1 MGILS
6 FISDIFAPAVDLID
20 EIHVSDEERM
30 KLRNE
35 LAKIQAQMHA
45 ESARLMTAEVKSEHF
60 MVAFWRPMCV
70 LILISL
76 IVADAYGWAKAPN
89 QIYELANLFLATYA
103 GGRSIEKIT
112 KSIKG

>member
-1 MGILS
+1 MGILD
-6 FISDIFAPAVDLID
+6 FIGNIFKPAVDLVD

-45 ESARLMTAEVKSEHF
+45 ESAKLMTAEVKSEHF

-70 LILISL
+70 LMLIGL
-76 IVADAYGWAKAPN
+76 IVADAYGWAKAPI
-89 QIYELANLFLATYA
+89 QIYDLANLFLATYA
-103 GGRSIEKIT
+103 GGRSLEKIT
-112 KSIKG
+112 KVVKK

>member
-1 MGILS
+1 MSIFD
-6 FISDIFAPAVDLID
+6 FIGNIFKPAVDLVD
-20 EIHVSDEERM
+20 ELHVSDEERM

-45 ESARLMTAEVKSEHF
+45 ESAKLMTAEVKSEHF
-60 MVAFWRPMCV
+60 MVAFWRPLCV

-76 IVADAYGWAKAPN
+76 VVADAYGWANAPD

-103 GGRSIEKIT
+103 GGRSLEKIT
-112 KSIKG
+112 KAVKK